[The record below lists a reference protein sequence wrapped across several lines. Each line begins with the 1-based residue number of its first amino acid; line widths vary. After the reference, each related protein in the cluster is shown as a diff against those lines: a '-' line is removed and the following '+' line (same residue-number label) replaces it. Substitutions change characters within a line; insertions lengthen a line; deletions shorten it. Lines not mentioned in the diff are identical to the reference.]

1 MQMTLGDLLRLNAD
15 RYPSREA
22 VAFEDGRATFVHLDR
37 RSNRRANAFLKAGV
51 KRGDH
56 VAILGSNSMELIE
69 AFFGLWRIG
78 AVPVPLNTRLSVDEL
93 AYIVNHSDASTVL
106 FLKAYETIIMHLAR
120 ELRKVKMFLC
130 TGGACTKP
138 FVDID
143 SETLLQ
149 TEMPPPIEVTE
160 VDVATIIYTA
170 GTTGKPKG
178 AMATHRNWVWGI
190 VNILMATWSYA
201 AHPLKVLSANP
212 FFHVGG
218 FINLFWSIFN
228 GGSLYIMKKFD
239 PREMLTRIEQEGIE
253 RVQGPSTIYKMLLLV
268 PDIANF
274 DLSSVRVVGSGA
286 ETMPDQTRKNVKQLF
301 PNAGIWEVYGM
312 TEAGGIITVRSENHT
327 ASKPF
332 SVGQANLF
340 EDVRVVDEQG
350 NPVPPGEIGEI
361 IVRGPH
367 IMQGYYKDP
376 ARNQEALRDGWF
388 YTQDLGR
395 FDEDA
400 FLYVIERKHN
410 MIISGGENIYPK
422 EVEDLLFRHPAV
434 ADAAVFGLPDSL
446 WGHRVCAA
454 IVAKKGAQLTEGDVI
469 DFCKGKLAGYKKPRS
484 VFFVESLP
492 RNAVGKVLRSELKE
506 LFCNV

>member
-1 MQMTLGDLLRLNAD
+1 
-15 RYPSREA
+15 
-22 VAFEDGRATFVHLDR
+22 
-37 RSNRRANAFLKAGV
+37 
-51 KRGDH
+51 
-56 VAILGSNSMELIE
+56 
-69 AFFGLWRIG
+69 
-78 AVPVPLNTRLSVDEL
+78 
-93 AYIVNHSDASTVL
+93 
-106 FLKAYETIIMHLAR
+106 
-120 ELRKVKMFLC
+120 
-130 TGGACTKP
+130 
-138 FVDID
+138 
-143 SETLLQ
+143 
-149 TEMPPPIEVTE
+149 
-160 VDVATIIYTA
+160 
-170 GTTGKPKG
+170 
-178 AMATHRNWVWGI
+178 
-190 VNILMATWSYA
+190 
-201 AHPLKVLSANP
+201 
-212 FFHVGG
+212 
-218 FINLFWSIFN
+218 
-228 GGSLYIMKKFD
+228 
-239 PREMLTRIEQEGIE
+239 
-253 RVQGPSTIYKMLLLV
+253 MLLLV
-268 PDIANF
+268 PDISKF

-286 ETMPDQTRKNVKQLF
+286 ETMPDQTRNNVKQLF

-312 TEAGGIITVRSENHT
+312 TEAGGIITVRPENHT

-376 ARNQEALRDGWF
+376 ARNHEALRDGWF

-469 DFCKGKLAGYKKPRS
+469 EFCKGKLAGYKKPRS